1 MNQRI
6 NIFRSLKNKISQK
19 ISRNILVFE
28 NFRIAFAS
36 IRSNALRSVLT
47 ILIITIGIMALV
59 GILTA
64 IDAIKNSINSEF
76 SRMGANTFTITS
88 RGMHIQIG
96 DNRYR
101 TKNHAAI
108 SHREAERFKNEFDF
122 PASVALSTRATGTG
136 TVKYLSLKTNP
147 NTPVLGVDE
156 NFLFN
161 SGNEIEKGRNF
172 TQQEVRDGKN
182 YVVVGTDIVTTL
194 FKNNENPID
203 KVVSIGNGKY
213 RIVGILKKRGSSM
226 GGNEDKICFIPYT
239 NVRQYF
245 PQPNM
250 TYRIS
255 VKPQQSYM
263 MEAAISESEGL
274 FRVIRGLSVKDESD
288 FNIVKSDNLAN
299 LLLENIRYV
308 TVAATL
314 IGIITLFGAAIGL
327 MNIMLV
333 AVAERTREIGTR
345 KAIGAT
351 SKTIKQQFLFEAILI
366 GQLGGFFGI
375 LLGILIGN
383 MVSMMVST
391 AFIIPWMWI
400 FGGVILC
407 LGVSLA
413 SGLMPAIK
421 ASKLDPI
428 EALRYE

>member
-147 NTPVLGVDE
+147 NIPVLGVDE